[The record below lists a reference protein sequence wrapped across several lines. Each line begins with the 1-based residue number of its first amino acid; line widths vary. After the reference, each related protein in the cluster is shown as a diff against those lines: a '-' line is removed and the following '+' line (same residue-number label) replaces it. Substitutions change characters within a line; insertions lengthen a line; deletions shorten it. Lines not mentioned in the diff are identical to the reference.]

1 MAEPPPRTATAA
13 RIRRY
18 VCPVSFTHEPGERP
32 FAGQVALV
40 TGAARPRGIGRT
52 TAVALARGGADV
64 ACLDIAHPY
73 ADAPFHGTGSA
84 DDLDALAA
92 ELTTLGVRATTV
104 QADVADEAAVEAAVS
119 RATTELGTV
128 TLVANVAGGSGP
140 GFGLGPLLTV
150 PAEEFR
156 RVLDVNVVGTWLV
169 SKACANRMVAAGVG
183 GRICNVSSQA
193 GKRAFA
199 FLGAYGAAKAGI
211 ILLTQTMA
219 TELGPQGIAVNAVC
233 PGTVDTDLI
242 NRDAMFENLM
252 GGPEGLAAYIARE
265 IPLGRLQSADE
276 IASAICWLLSDAARG
291 VTGEALNVSAG
302 QTMV

>member
-1 MAEPPPRTATAA
+1 M
-13 RIRRY
+13 
-18 VCPVSFTHEPGERP
+18 SFTHDASARP
-32 FAGQVALV
+32 FAGSVALV
-40 TGAARPRGIGRT
+40 TGAARPRGIGRA
-52 TAVALARGGADV
+52 TAVALAAGGADV
-64 ACLDIAHPY
+64 ACLDIARPY
-73 ADAPFHGTGSA
+73 DDAPFHGTGSG
-84 DDLDALAA
+84 DDLEGLAA
-92 ELTTLGVRATTV
+92 ELTGLGVRATTV
-104 QADVADEAAVEAAVS
+104 QADVSDEAAVEAAVA
-119 RATTELGTV
+119 RATEELGTI

-140 GFGLGPLLTV
+140 GFGLGPLLNV

-193 GKRAFA
+193 GKRAFP
-199 FLGAYGAAKAGI
+199 FLGAYCAAKAGI

-219 TELGPQGIAVNAVC
+219 AELGAQGIAVNAVC

-265 IPLGRLQSADE
+265 IPLGRLQSAEE
-276 IASAICWLLSDAARG
+276 IGAAICWLLSDAARG